1 MKKQVN
7 PLPFFSLFKDFI
19 KCGVIGWCME
29 IVFTAIGS
37 LRRREMQLVGQTSLY
52 MFPIYGCAA
61 FFKPAFFL
69 VKNLSF
75 PLRGL
80 FYAASIFTAEFL
92 SGTLLSKYSVCPW
105 NYGRHRWHVN
115 GLIRL
120 DFLPLWSVAGLLF
133 EHVLIKPMA
142 ENTDKTLRGL

>member
-1 MKKQVN
+1 MKNQVH
-7 PLPFFSLFKDFI
+7 PLPFLISYKDFI

-61 FFKPAFFL
+61 FFKPVFFL
-69 VKNLSF
+69 VKRLSF

-92 SGTLLSKYSVCPW
+92 SGAFLSRHSVCPW
-105 NYGRHRWHVN
+105 NYGRHRWHIN

-120 DFLPLWSVAGLLF
+120 DFLPFLSMAGLLY
-133 EHVLIKPMA
+133 EHVLTKPYG
-142 ENTDKTLRGL
+142 KKC

>member
-7 PLPFFSLFKDFI
+7 PLPFISLFKDFI

-61 FFKPAFFL
+61 FFKPAFLL

-75 PLRGL
+75 PIRGL
-80 FYAASIFTAEFL
+80 LYAASIFIAEFL
-92 SGTLLSKYSVCPW
+92 SGKFLSKRSACPW
-105 NYGRHRWHVN
+105 NYGQHRWHIN

-120 DFLPLWSVAGLLF
+120 DFLPLWSMAGLLY
-133 EHVLIKPMA
+133 EHVLTKPYGR
-142 ENTDKTLRGL
+142 KY

>member
-1 MKKQVN
+1 MKKHVN
-7 PLPFFSLFKDFI
+7 PLPFLISYKDFI

-29 IVFTAIGS
+29 IIFTAAGS
-37 LRRREMQLVGQTSLY
+37 LRRREMNLIGQTSLY

-61 FFKPAFFL
+61 FFKPVFFL

-75 PLRGL
+75 PIRAL

-92 SGTLLSKYSVCPW
+92 SGMLLSKHSICPW
-105 NYGRHRWHVN
+105 NYGRHRWHIN

-120 DFLPLWSVAGLLF
+120 DFLPLWSMAGLLF
-133 EHVLIKPMA
+133 EHVLTA
-142 ENTDKTLRGL
+142 ENADKMPHGL

>member
-1 MKKQVN
+1 MN

-92 SGTLLSKYSVCPW
+92 SGALLSKYSVCPW

>member
-1 MKKQVN
+1 MKKTVN
-7 PLPFFSLFKDFI
+7 PLPLFILFKDFI

-29 IVFTAIGS
+29 IVFTAIGA

-69 VKNLSF
+69 VKKLSF

-80 FYAASIFTAEFL
+80 LYAASIFTAEFL
-92 SGTLLSKYSVCPW
+92 SGTLLSKHSVCPW

-133 EHVLIKPMA
+133 EHVLTKPYGR
-142 ENTDKTLRGL
+142 KY

>member
-1 MKKQVN
+1 M
-7 PLPFFSLFKDFI
+7 

-61 FFKPAFFL
+61 FFKPVFLL
-69 VKNLSF
+69 VKRLSL

-80 FYAASIFTAEFL
+80 FYAFSIFAAEFL
-92 SGTLLSKYSVCPW
+92 SGTLLSKRSICPW
-105 NYGRHRWHVN
+105 NYGRHRWHIN

-120 DFLPLWSVAGLLF
+120 DFLPFWSLAGLLY
-133 EHVLIKPMA
+133 EYVLTKPQGR
-142 ENTDKTLRGL
+142 KY